1 MRDSFYLIDDVQVYD
16 TRCPWTFSLFSH
28 PSDQVPE
35 EKQLFK
41 IFEMQV
47 APEFARACTTGKGC
61 YWAIDAQKI
70 KSDQV
75 IVNLQAL
82 LTLCLFLF

>member
-1 MRDSFYLIDDVQVYD
+1 
-16 TRCPWTFSLFSH
+16 
-28 PSDQVPE
+28 
-35 EKQLFK
+35 
-41 IFEMQV
+41 MQV

-75 IVNLQAL
+75 IENQQAS
-82 LTLCLFLF
+82 LTSSLFEF

>member
-1 MRDSFYLIDDVQVYD
+1 
-16 TRCPWTFSLFSH
+16 
-28 PSDQVPE
+28 
-35 EKQLFK
+35 
-41 IFEMQV
+41 MQV

-75 IVNLQAL
+75 IENLQAL
-82 LTLCLFLF
+82 LTSSFSFVSILKGNF